1 MADWLKIFSGGV
13 LQQAATRSFGM
24 AADGS
29 LYSLAIAIL
38 CGLGTRLFLTVHLA
52 GLARS

>member
-24 AADGS
+24 AAGS
-29 LYSLAIAIL
+29 LYSPAIAIRS
-38 CGLGTRLFLTVHLA
+38 GLGMRLFLTVHLA